1 MMVSLLQVEQPVTQT
16 ESYKWWLLCCK
27 WKSQSHKR
35 SHADGGFSA
44 ASRAASHKTES
55 QKWFF
60 YAASAIATITLTSL
74 LTAPSTIA
82 TVTQIVFSA
91 CLQLDKHL
99 P

>member
-1 MMVSLLQVEQPVTQT
+1 MV
-16 ESYKWWLLCCK
+16 
-27 WKSQSHKR
+27 
-35 SHADGGFSA
+35 
-44 ASRAASHKTES
+44 
-55 QKWFF
+55 F